1 MTALVNGIPDAG
13 LDPYD
18 RGLAYGDGVFR
29 TLRIR
34 AGYILNWQR
43 QYNKLKADSLA
54 LGITC
59 PSEETLRDDLQ
70 ILQQADA
77 DCIAKIIITRGAG
90 RGYAP
95 PQSVQTNRI
104 VLANA
109 LPTHPQ
115 EYLIAGV
122 RMILC
127 ETRLASQPRLA
138 GIKHLNRVENV
149 LARAEWRDPQIAE
162 GRMLDIN
169 GNVIEGTHTNVFML
183 LGGVLYTPALRH
195 CGVAGVERERI
206 LELSNELNLKLEVQ
220 NLPLHYFIQ
229 ADEIFLCNSL
239 IGVWQVSSFL
249 SQTWE
254 QGKLTSVVRQLL
266 DERTIET

>member
-1 MTALVNGIPDAG
+1 MTVLVNGTVDAG

-34 AGYILNWQR
+34 AGHILNWQR
-43 QYNKLKADSLA
+43 HYAKLKADSLA
-54 LGITC
+54 LGLTC

-70 ILQQADA
+70 ILQQADV
-77 DCIAKIIITRGAG
+77 DCIAKVIITRGPG

-95 PQSVQTNRI
+95 PQPAQINRV
-104 VLANA
+104 VLATP
-109 LPTHPQ
+109 LPIYPQ
-115 EYLIAGV
+115 ENLSAGV

-138 GIKHLNRVENV
+138 GIKHLNRLENV
-149 LARAEWRDPQIAE
+149 LARAEWQDPEIAE
-162 GRMLDIN
+162 GLMLDMH
-169 GNVIEGTHTNVFML
+169 GNVIEGTYTNVFML
-183 LGGVLYTPALRH
+183 LDGVLYTPALRR

-206 LELSNELNLKLEVQ
+206 LELSNELNLKLAVQ
-220 NLPLHYFIQ
+220 DLPLHYFIQ
-229 ADEIFLCNSL
+229 ADEILLCNSL

-249 SQTWE
+249 TQIWE

-266 DERTIET
+266 DERTLET